1 MENSTVKNEKVVKH
15 ISNGKKHLIK
25 TKNISFNSQNNL
37 NFHQHSNT
45 LNNNNEILINKVK
58 KYNENNKSER
68 YEPKN
73 IKLKLPGEAEHS
85 KKVIDYKIMNPKNK
99 RNIKITCF
107 PEIKEE
113 NSIYSIYKENY
124 ENKKNLEELINNI
137 ANNNKNIN
145 TFRNKNS
152 ITNNSMK
159 MISYGQNGKY
169 KNLLLNESSYY
180 KKKPFYVLDKNDGNS
195 HGNIYYKKTT
205 SKNKCDDNTSEKN
218 TKNNTPFKHK
228 VIKNKTIVK
237 KKRFHLNSLN
247 NNKTEK
253 LLMDITNRNNY
264 KINPINLT
272 YSNNKVNE
280 TNSSEVTMT
289 ASNKNLYTKIGR
301 NKYKYGY
308 SYQKKDFETENEEN
322 NENNLL
328 QSTEKKII
336 EYKKGKEKYEN
347 NNKTYKKE
355 RENNNLKQLY
365 KKIEIEKINILK
377 NINDNMENNKEKK
390 KRINKEGRGINKIN
404 HSFDRQS
411 FKFLVHQT
419 NKNRELSLSFS
430 KYYKT
435 RKDSFVSANNK
446 ESNNDSLVSYSNIN
460 NETDTNLEKELNKPL
475 NMYYSRIISNNKK
488 NNLGSGKRKIKL
500 DNFQSI
506 GRIIKNRKINDDEND
521 DNDNSENNNNDE
533 DEKNNTK
540 ENKIR
545 KNKTM
550 LLAGNSKK
558 KNYNSLFIQ
567 TSLEKESPIINDN
580 DENINNNNRRNQFK
594 FNSFIK
600 KRAKIKMENS
610 KKSESLKEFPDSMSY
625 HSTRIK
631 NIISPSI
638 DINFEILYSLENKLR
653 IIIEKIKK
661 YEKCPDD
668 VNYYINYFFI
678 NKIYKEELKM
688 FKDKNN
694 KEYINNYIKMEI
706 LCLFINYYISLGE
719 GDNYK
724 QTEILMKTIF
734 EIIYNNLLLF
744 LSLAISSEYNDN
756 KNDNIIVVL
765 NKIIKD
771 NIDKDYLIEN
781 EIFIDSNNCISLDKT
796 QYIEIILQSYKS
808 IKNYYKMIINN
819 IYINYIS
826 KNKIDNSEKLTVNE
840 IIDLMNDKCELEE
853 IVPIFFVESYKSLK
867 DIKIDF
873 FQKFYYFYFNS
884 NSIDNEEQAHKSK
897 SYKNMSIVIDNINY
911 NNNDYSNKDKNDDN
925 ENEKDNYENNI
936 DDNDN
941 NNNDIKN
948 NINEDNDESMSI
960 KKTKSK
966 NKNSTPLTLPLPS
979 YSSKYTLILDLD
991 ETLIYSQRNIS
1002 YKLKKKENINKKRI
1016 IFRPGL
1022 REFLKEMKKIFE
1034 LIIFSSGTVDYVNPI
1049 VEIIE
1054 SDEKFFDFVLYRN
1067 HITLDED
1074 GNNVKNLDL
1083 IGRNIKKIIII
1094 DDIPRYFKLQKD
1106 NGINI
1111 KPFLGNISSD
1121 KSTLKTLG
1129 YILKKVRAD
1138 AEETN
1143 DIRISLKKFKHMLYP
1158 DVINS
1163 IE

>member
-1 MENSTVKNEKVVKH
+1 MENPSTKNEKFVKH

-25 TKNISFNSQNNL
+25 TKNISFSSQDNL
-37 NFHQHSNT
+37 NYIQHSNT
-45 LNNNNEILINKVK
+45 LNNNNEILVNKIK
-58 KYNENNKSER
+58 KYNENYKSER
-68 YEPKN
+68 YEPKK
-73 IKLKLPGEAEHS
+73 IKLKLPGAGHS
-85 KKVIDYKIMNPKNK
+85 KKVIDYIIMNPKNK
-99 RNIKITCF
+99 RNIKITNF

-113 NSIYSIYKENY
+113 NSIYSIYKENF

-145 TFRNKNS
+145 TFRNNNS

-159 MISYGQNGKY
+159 MISYGQKDKY
-169 KNLLLNESSYY
+169 KNLLLNESGYY
-180 KKKPFYVLDKNDGNS
+180 KKKPFYVLDKNDGND
-195 HGNIYYKKTT
+195 HGNVYYKKTT
-205 SKNKCDDNTSEKN
+205 SKNKNDDNTSEKN
-218 TKNNTPFKHK
+218 SKNNTPFKHK
-228 VIKNKTIVK
+228 IIKNKAIVK

-247 NNKTEK
+247 NFKTEK
-253 LLMDITNRNNY
+253 ILVDINQRNNY
-264 KINPINLT
+264 NINPINLT
-272 YSNNKVNE
+272 YGNNNLNE
-280 TNSSEVTMT
+280 TNDNGVTMT
-289 ASNKNLYTKIGR
+289 TSNKNLYTKIGR
-301 NKYKYGY
+301 NKYRYGY
-308 SYQKKDFETENEEN
+308 SDKKEDFETGIEEKNSN
-322 NENNLL
+322 NMQQNM
-328 QSTEKKII
+328 EKKII

-347 NNKTYKKE
+347 NNNYKKE
-355 RENNNLKQLY
+355 KESNNLKQLY
-365 KKIEIEKINILK
+365 KKIEIEKADLLRNFNTKKENI
-377 NINDNMENNKEKK
+377 KEKK
-390 KRINKEGRGINKIN
+390 KRINKEGQRINKIN

-435 RKDSFVSANNK
+435 RKDSFISTNNK
-446 ESNNDSLVSYSNIN
+446 VSNNDSSVSYSNIN
-460 NETDTNLEKELNKPL
+460 NETDINIEKELNKPF
-475 NMYYSRIISNNKK
+475 NMYYSKIMNNKK
-488 NNLGSGKRKIKL
+488 KYNLETVKKQIKL
-500 DNFQSI
+500 DNFQNI
-506 GRIIKNRKINDDEND
+506 GRIKKNRKINDDEND
-521 DNDNSENNNNDE
+521 DNENSENNNNE
-533 DEKNNTK
+533 HDEKDNTN
-540 ENKIR
+540 ENTIK

-550 LLAGNSKK
+550 FLAGNSKK
-558 KNYNSLFIQ
+558 KNINNLFIQ
-567 TSLEKESPIINDN
+567 TDLEKDSTSINDN
-580 DENINNNNRRNQFK
+580 ANYINNNNNRNQFK

-600 KRAKIKMENS
+600 KRAKIKTDNN
-610 KKSESLKEFPDSMSY
+610 KKFRSLKEFQDNMSF

-631 NIISPSI
+631 NKISSSI
-638 DINFEILYSLENKLR
+638 SINFEILYSLENKLR

-668 VNYYINYFFI
+668 VNYYINYYFM
-678 NKIYKEELKM
+678 NKIYKEELKI
-688 FKDKNN
+688 FKDRNN
-694 KEYINNYIKMEI
+694 KEYIYNYIKMEI

-719 GDNYK
+719 GDNFK

-744 LSLAISSEYNDN
+744 LSLAISSEFNES

-781 EIFIDSNNCISLDKT
+781 GLFIDNFISLDET

-840 IIDLMNDKCELEE
+840 IIDLVNDKYELEE

-873 FQKFYYFYFNS
+873 FQKFYYFYFNN
-884 NSIDNEEQAHKSK
+884 NSSINNEENFHKSK
-897 SYKNMSIVIDNINY
+897 SYKNMDIIVDNINY
-911 NNNDYSNKDKNDDN
+911 NINDISNNNKNDENDNN
-925 ENEKDNYENNI
+925 ENKI
-936 DDNDN
+936 DDSD
-941 NNNDIKN
+941 NNNDINYNKN
-948 NINEDNDESMSI
+948 ENNEESMNV
-960 KKTKSK
+960 KKIK
-966 NKNSTPLTLPLPS
+966 NKNATPLTLPLPS

-1016 IFRPGL
+1016 ILRPGL

-1049 VEIIE
+1049 IEIIE

-1074 GNNVKNLDL
+1074 GNNVKNLEL

-1111 KPFLGNISSD
+1111 KPFLGNIASD
-1121 KSTLKTLG
+1121 KNTLKTLA
-1129 YILKKVRAD
+1129 YILKKIRND
-1138 AEETN
+1138 AEVTN
-1143 DIRISLKKFKHMLYP
+1143 DIRVSLKKFKPMLYP
-1158 DVINS
+1158 DVIS
-1163 IE
+1163 SLE

>member
-1 MENSTVKNEKVVKH
+1 MENPSAKNEKFVKH

-25 TKNISFNSQNNL
+25 TKNISFSSQDNL
-37 NFHQHSNT
+37 NYIQHSNT
-45 LNNNNEILINKVK
+45 LNNNNEILVNKIK
-58 KYNENNKSER
+58 KYNENYKSER
-68 YEPKN
+68 YEPKK
-73 IKLKLPGEAEHS
+73 IKLKLPGAGHS
-85 KKVIDYKIMNPKNK
+85 KKVIDYIIMNPKNK
-99 RNIKITCF
+99 RNIKITNF

-113 NSIYSIYKENY
+113 NSIYSIYKENF

-137 ANNNKNIN
+137 AYNNKNIN
-145 TFRNKNS
+145 TFRNNNS

-159 MISYGQNGKY
+159 MISYGQKDKY
-169 KNLLLNESSYY
+169 KNLLLNESGYY
-180 KKKPFYVLDKNDGNS
+180 KKKPFYVLDKNDGND
-195 HGNIYYKKTT
+195 HGNVYYKKTT
-205 SKNKCDDNTSEKN
+205 SKNKNDDNTSEKN
-218 TKNNTPFKHK
+218 SKNNTPFKHK
-228 VIKNKTIVK
+228 IIKNKAIVK

-247 NNKTEK
+247 NFKTEK
-253 LLMDITNRNNY
+253 ILVDINQRNNY
-264 KINPINLT
+264 NINPINLT
-272 YSNNKVNE
+272 YGNNNLNE
-280 TNSSEVTMT
+280 TNDNGVTMT
-289 ASNKNLYTKIGR
+289 TSNKNLYTKIGR
-301 NKYKYGY
+301 NKYRYGY
-308 SYQKKDFETENEEN
+308 SDKKEDFETGIEGKNSN
-322 NENNLL
+322 NMQQNM
-328 QSTEKKII
+328 EKKII

-347 NNKTYKKE
+347 NNNYKKE
-355 RENNNLKQLY
+355 KESNNLKQLY
-365 KKIEIEKINILK
+365 KKIEIEKADLLRNFNTKKENI
-377 NINDNMENNKEKK
+377 KEKK
-390 KRINKEGRGINKIN
+390 KRINKEGQRINKIN

-435 RKDSFVSANNK
+435 RKDSFISTNNK
-446 ESNNDSLVSYSNIN
+446 VSNNDSSVSYSNIN
-460 NETDTNLEKELNKPL
+460 NETDINIEKELNKPF
-475 NMYYSRIISNNKK
+475 NMYYSKIMNNKK
-488 NNLGSGKRKIKL
+488 KYNLEPVKKQIKL
-500 DNFQSI
+500 DNFQNI
-506 GRIIKNRKINDDEND
+506 GRIKKNRKINDDEND
-521 DNDNSENNNNDE
+521 DNENSENNNNE
-533 DEKNNTK
+533 HDEKDNTN
-540 ENKIR
+540 ENTIK

-550 LLAGNSKK
+550 FLAGNSKK
-558 KNYNSLFIQ
+558 KNINNLFIQ
-567 TSLEKESPIINDN
+567 TDLEKDSTSINDN
-580 DENINNNNRRNQFK
+580 ANYINNNNNRNQFK

-600 KRAKIKMENS
+600 KRAKIKTDNN
-610 KKSESLKEFPDSMSY
+610 KKFRSLKEFQDNMSF

-631 NIISPSI
+631 NKISSSI
-638 DINFEILYSLENKLR
+638 SINFEILYSLENKLR

-668 VNYYINYFFI
+668 VNYYINYYFM
-678 NKIYKEELKM
+678 NKIYKEELKI
-688 FKDKNN
+688 FKDRNN
-694 KEYINNYIKMEI
+694 KEYIYNYIKIEI

-719 GDNYK
+719 GDNFK

-744 LSLAISSEYNDN
+744 LSLAISSEFNES

-781 EIFIDSNNCISLDKT
+781 GLFIDNFISLDET

-840 IIDLMNDKCELEE
+840 IIDLVNDKYELEE

-873 FQKFYYFYFNS
+873 FQKFYYFYFNN
-884 NSIDNEEQAHKSK
+884 NSSINNEENFHKSK
-897 SYKNMSIVIDNINY
+897 SYKNMDIIVDNINY
-911 NNNDYSNKDKNDDN
+911 NINDISNNNKNDENDNN
-925 ENEKDNYENNI
+925 ENKI
-936 DDNDN
+936 DDSD
-941 NNNDIKN
+941 NNNDINYNKN
-948 NINEDNDESMSI
+948 ENNDESMNV
-960 KKTKSK
+960 KKIK
-966 NKNSTPLTLPLPS
+966 NKNATPLTLPLPS

-1016 IFRPGL
+1016 ILRPGL

-1049 VEIIE
+1049 IEIIE

-1074 GNNVKNLDL
+1074 GNNVKNLEL

-1111 KPFLGNISSD
+1111 KPFLGNIASD
-1121 KSTLKTLG
+1121 KNTLKTLA
-1129 YILKKVRAD
+1129 YILKKIRND
-1138 AEETN
+1138 AEVTN
-1143 DIRISLKKFKHMLYP
+1143 DIRVSLKKFKPMLYP
-1158 DVINS
+1158 DVIS
-1163 IE
+1163 SLE

>member
-1 MENSTVKNEKVVKH
+1 MENPTTKNEKFVKH
-15 ISNGKKHLIK
+15 ISNGKKRLIK
-25 TKNISFNSQNNL
+25 TKNISFNSQDNL
-37 NFHQHSNT
+37 NVHQHSNK
-45 LNNNNEILINKVK
+45 LNNNNEILVNKVK
-58 KYNENNKSER
+58 KYNENYKSER
-68 YEPKN
+68 YEPKI
-73 IKLKLPGEAEHS
+73 IKLKLPGEAGHS
-85 KKVIDYKIMNPKNK
+85 KKVIDYTIMNPKNK
-99 RNIKITCF
+99 RNIKISSI

-137 ANNNKNIN
+137 TNNIKKNN
-145 TFRNKNS
+145 TFRNKDS
-152 ITNNSMK
+152 ISNNSMK
-159 MISYGQNGKY
+159 IISYGQNDKY

-180 KKKPFYVLDKNDGNS
+180 KKKPFYVLDKNNGNA
-195 HGNIYYKKTT
+195 HGNIYYKKNT
-205 SKNKCDDNTSEKN
+205 SKNKNDDNTSEKN
-218 TKNNTPFKHK
+218 SKNSTPFKHK
-228 VIKNKTIVK
+228 IIKNKTIVK

-253 LLMDITNRNNY
+253 TLVDLNKRNNY
-264 KINPINLT
+264 NFNPINLNF
-272 YSNNKVNE
+272 SNNDVNE
-280 TNSSEVTMT
+280 TNDNGVIMT
-289 ASNKNLYTKIGR
+289 TNNKNLYTKKGR
-301 NKYKYGY
+301 NKYQFGY
-308 SYQKKDFETENEEN
+308 SYKKKDFETENEEN
-322 NENNLL
+322 NENNI
-328 QSTEKKII
+328 QQTMKKKII
-336 EYKKGKEKYEN
+336 EYKKGKEKYES
-347 NNKTYKKE
+347 NNKNYKKE
-355 RENNNLKQLY
+355 KENNNLKQLY
-365 KKIEIEKINILK
+365 KKIEFEKTDILK
-377 NINDNMENNKEKK
+377 NINSNMENNLEKR
-390 KRINKEGRGINKIN
+390 KRNNKEGRGINKIN

-435 RKDSFVSANNK
+435 RKDSFISTNYRVLS
-446 ESNNDSLVSYSNIN
+446 NDSSVSYSNIN
-460 NETDTNLEKELNKPL
+460 NDTDINVEKELNKPL
-475 NMYYSRIISNNKK
+475 NMYYSRIMNNNKK
-488 NNLGSGKRKIKL
+488 YKLENGKRQIKL
-500 DNFQSI
+500 DNFQSM
-506 GRIIKNRKINDDEND
+506 GRIIKNRKINDDDEKD
-521 DNDNSENNNNDE
+521 DNENSEINTMNT
-533 DEKNNTK
+533 DEKNKTK
-540 ENKIR
+540 ENTIK

-550 LLAGNSKK
+550 FLAGNSKK
-558 KNYNSLFIQ
+558 MNNNNLFIQ
-567 TSLEKESPIINDN
+567 TNLEKDSTNINDN
-580 DENINNNNRRNQFK
+580 EDNINNNNNRNQFK

-600 KRAKIKMENS
+600 KRAKIKMGNN
-610 KKSESLKEFPDSMSY
+610 KKFGSLKEFRDNMSF

-631 NIISPSI
+631 NKISSSI
-638 DINFEILYSLENKLR
+638 SINLELLYSLENKLR

-668 VNYYINYFFI
+668 VNYYINYYFM
-678 NKIYKEELKM
+678 NKIYKEELKI

-694 KEYINNYIKMEI
+694 KEYMNNYIKMEI

-744 LSLAISSEYNDN
+744 LSLAISSEFNEN

-781 EIFIDSNNCISLDKT
+781 GLFIDTYIFLDEV

-826 KNKIDNSEKLTVNE
+826 KNKIDNIEKLTVNE

-853 IVPIFFVESYKSLK
+853 IMPIFFVESFKSLK

-873 FQKFYYFYFNS
+873 FQKFFYFYFNNN
-884 NSIDNEEQAHKSK
+884 NSINNEEYSHKSK
-897 SYKNMSIVIDNINY
+897 SYKNMNTVIDNINY
-911 NNNDYSNKDKNDDN
+911 NIN
-925 ENEKDNYENNI
+925 DNYNKIDENDNDEIKI
-936 DDNDN
+936 DDSD
-941 NNNDIKN
+941 NNNDINNNKN
-948 NINEDNDESMSI
+948 ENNDESMSF
-960 KKTKSK
+960 KKIIYK
-966 NKNSTPLTLPLPS
+966 NETPLTLPLPS

-1016 IFRPGL
+1016 ILRPGL

-1034 LIIFSSGTVDYVNPI
+1034 LIIFSSGTADYVNPI

-1054 SDEKFFDFVLYRN
+1054 NDEKFFDFVLYRN

-1121 KSTLKTLG
+1121 KNTLKTLS
-1129 YILKKVRAD
+1129 YILKKIRID

-1163 IE
+1163 ME

>member
-1 MENSTVKNEKVVKH
+1 MENPSAKNEKFVKH

-25 TKNISFNSQNNL
+25 TKNISFSSQDNL
-37 NFHQHSNT
+37 NYIQHSNT
-45 LNNNNEILINKVK
+45 LNNNNEILVNKIK
-58 KYNENNKSER
+58 KYNENYKSER
-68 YEPKN
+68 YEPKK
-73 IKLKLPGEAEHS
+73 IKLKLPGAGHS
-85 KKVIDYKIMNPKNK
+85 KKVIDYIIMNPKNK
-99 RNIKITCF
+99 RNIKITNF

-113 NSIYSIYKENY
+113 NSIYSIYKENF

-145 TFRNKNS
+145 TFRNNNS

-159 MISYGQNGKY
+159 MISYGQKDKY
-169 KNLLLNESSYY
+169 KNLLLNESGYY
-180 KKKPFYVLDKNDGNS
+180 KKKPFYVLDKNDGND
-195 HGNIYYKKTT
+195 HGNVYYKKTT
-205 SKNKCDDNTSEKN
+205 SKNKNDDNTSEKN
-218 TKNNTPFKHK
+218 SKNNTPFKHK
-228 VIKNKTIVK
+228 IIKNKAIVK

-247 NNKTEK
+247 NFKTEK
-253 LLMDITNRNNY
+253 ILVDINQRNNY
-264 KINPINLT
+264 NINPINLT
-272 YSNNKVNE
+272 YGNNNLNE
-280 TNSSEVTMT
+280 TNDNGVTMT
-289 ASNKNLYTKIGR
+289 TSNKNLYTKIGR
-301 NKYKYGY
+301 NKYRYGY
-308 SYQKKDFETENEEN
+308 SDKKEDFETGIEEKNSN
-322 NENNLL
+322 NMQQNM
-328 QSTEKKII
+328 EKKII

-347 NNKTYKKE
+347 NNNYKKE
-355 RENNNLKQLY
+355 KESNNLKQLY
-365 KKIEIEKINILK
+365 KKIEIEKADLLK
-377 NINDNMENNKEKK
+377 NFNTKKENIKEKK
-390 KRINKEGRGINKIN
+390 KRINKEGQRINKIN

-435 RKDSFVSANNK
+435 RKDSFISTNNK
-446 ESNNDSLVSYSNIN
+446 VSNNDSSVSYSNIN
-460 NETDTNLEKELNKPL
+460 NETDINIEKELNKPF
-475 NMYYSRIISNNKK
+475 NMYYSKIMNNKK
-488 NNLGSGKRKIKL
+488 KYNLETVKKQIKL
-500 DNFQSI
+500 DNFQNI
-506 GRIIKNRKINDDEND
+506 GRIKKNRKINDDEND
-521 DNDNSENNNNDE
+521 DNENSENNNNED
-533 DEKNNTK
+533 DEKDNTN
-540 ENKIR
+540 ENTIK

-550 LLAGNSKK
+550 FLAGNSKK
-558 KNYNSLFIQ
+558 KNINNLFIQ
-567 TSLEKESPIINDN
+567 TDLEKDSTSINDN
-580 DENINNNNRRNQFK
+580 ANYINNNNNRNQFK

-600 KRAKIKMENS
+600 KRAKIKTDNN
-610 KKSESLKEFPDSMSY
+610 KKFRSLKEFQDNMSF

-631 NIISPSI
+631 NKISSSI
-638 DINFEILYSLENKLR
+638 SINFEILYSLENKLR

-668 VNYYINYFFI
+668 VNYYINYYFM
-678 NKIYKEELKM
+678 NKIYKEELKI
-688 FKDKNN
+688 FKDRNN
-694 KEYINNYIKMEI
+694 KEYIYNYIKMEI

-719 GDNYK
+719 GDNFK

-744 LSLAISSEYNDN
+744 LSLAISSEFNES

-781 EIFIDSNNCISLDKT
+781 GLFIDNFISLDET

-840 IIDLMNDKCELEE
+840 IIDLMNDKYELEE

-873 FQKFYYFYFNS
+873 FQKFYYFYFNN
-884 NSIDNEEQAHKSK
+884 NSSINNEENFHKSK
-897 SYKNMSIVIDNINY
+897 SYKNMDIIVDNINY
-911 NNNDYSNKDKNDDN
+911 NNNDNNNNKKNDENDN
-925 ENEKDNYENNI
+925 DENKI
-936 DDNDN
+936 DDSD
-941 NNNDIKN
+941 NNNDIHYNKN
-948 NINEDNDESMSI
+948 ENNEESMNA
-960 KKTKSK
+960 KKIK
-966 NKNSTPLTLPLPS
+966 NKNATPLTLPLPS

-1016 IFRPGL
+1016 ILRPGL

-1049 VEIIE
+1049 IEIIE
-1054 SDEKFFDFVLYRN
+1054 NDEKFFDFVLYRN

-1074 GNNVKNLDL
+1074 GNNVKNLEL

-1111 KPFLGNISSD
+1111 KPFLGNIASD
-1121 KSTLKTLG
+1121 KNTLKTLA
-1129 YILKKVRAD
+1129 YILKKIRND
-1138 AEETN
+1138 AEVTN
-1143 DIRISLKKFKHMLYP
+1143 DIRVSLKKFKPMLYP
-1158 DVINS
+1158 DVIS
-1163 IE
+1163 SLE

>member
-1 MENSTVKNEKVVKH
+1 MENPAAKNEKFVKH

-25 TKNISFNSQNNL
+25 TQNISFSSQGNL
-37 NFHQHSNT
+37 NYIEHSNT

-58 KYNENNKSER
+58 KYNENYKSER
-68 YEPKN
+68 YEPKK

-85 KKVIDYKIMNPKNK
+85 KKVIDYIIMNPKNK
-99 RNIKITCF
+99 RNIKITNF

-152 ITNNSMK
+152 MTNNSMK
-159 MISYGQNGKY
+159 MISYVQNDKY
-169 KNLLLNESSYY
+169 KNLLLNESGYY
-180 KKKPFYVLDKNDGNS
+180 KKKPFYVLDKNDGNT

-205 SKNKCDDNTSEKN
+205 SKNKYDDNTSEKHS
-218 TKNNTPFKHK
+218 KNNTPFKHK
-228 VIKNKTIVK
+228 IIKNKTIVK

-253 LLMDITNRNNY
+253 LLVDINNRNNY
-264 KINPINLT
+264 NINPINLT
-272 YSNNKVNE
+272 YSNNNLNE
-280 TNSSEVTMT
+280 TNVNGVTMT
-289 ASNKNLYTKIGR
+289 NSNKNLYNKIGR
-301 NKYKYGY
+301 NKYRYEY
-308 SYQKKDFETENEEN
+308 SYKKKNFETENEEN
-322 NENNLL
+322 NGNNI
-328 QSTEKKII
+328 QQTMEKKIL

-347 NNKTYKKE
+347 NNKNYKKE
-355 RENNNLKQLY
+355 KENNNLKQVY
-365 KKIEIEKINILK
+365 KKLEIEKSDIFK
-377 NINDNMENNKEKK
+377 NLNSNMENIKEKK
-390 KRINKEGRGINKIN
+390 KRNNKEGRGVNKIN

-435 RKDSFVSANNK
+435 RRDSFISTNNK
-446 ESNNDSLVSYSNIN
+446 AVGNDSSVSYSNIN
-460 NETDTNLEKELNKPL
+460 NDTDTNIEKEINKPL
-475 NMYYSRIISNNKK
+475 NMYYSRIMNKK
-488 NNLGSGKRKIKL
+488 KKYNLETGKRQIKL
-500 DNFQSI
+500 DNFQSM
-506 GRIIKNRKINDDEND
+506 GRIIKRKEVNDDENN
-521 DNDNSENNNNDE
+521 DNENSENNNNED
-533 DEKNNTK
+533 DEKNNNK
-540 ENKIR
+540 ENTIR

-550 LLAGNSKK
+550 FLAGNSKK
-558 KNYNSLFIQ
+558 KNINNLFIQ
-567 TSLEKESPIINDN
+567 TNLEKESASINEID
-580 DENINNNNRRNQFK
+580 DNINNNNNRNQFK

-600 KRAKIKMENS
+600 KRAKIKMDSN
-610 KKSESLKEFPDSMSY
+610 KKYGSLKEFQDNMSF

-631 NIISPSI
+631 NKINSSIST
-638 DINFEILYSLENKLR
+638 NLEILYSLENKLR
-653 IIIEKIKK
+653 IIFEKIKK

-668 VNYYINYFFI
+668 VNYYINYFFM
-678 NKIYKEELKM
+678 NKIYKEELKI

-694 KEYINNYIKMEI
+694 KEYIYNYIKMEI
-706 LCLFINYYISLGE
+706 LCLFINYYISLGK
-719 GDNYK
+719 GDNFK

-744 LSLAISSEYNDN
+744 LSLAISSEYNEN

-781 EIFIDSNNCISLDKT
+781 DLFMDNNTCISLDEN

-808 IKNYYKMIINN
+808 IKKYYKMIINN

-826 KNKIDNSEKLTVNE
+826 KNNIDNSEKLTINE
-840 IIDLMNDKCELEE
+840 IIDLLNEKCELEE
-853 IVPIFFVESYKSLK
+853 IVPIFFVESYKLLK

-873 FQKFYYFYFNS
+873 FQKFYYFYFNN
-884 NSIDNEEQAHKSK
+884 NSTDNEEESPKSK
-897 SYKNMSIVIDNINY
+897 SYKNMNIAIDTINY
-911 NNNDYSNKDKNDDN
+911 NINDYYNNNKIDENDND
-925 ENEKDNYENNI
+925 ENKI
-936 DDNDN
+936 DDSD
-941 NNNDIKN
+941 NNDINDNKN
-948 NINEDNDESMSI
+948 ENNDESISV
-960 KKTKSK
+960 KKIK
-966 NKNSTPLTLPLPS
+966 NKSTAPLTLPLPS
-979 YSSKYTLILDLD
+979 YTSKYTLILDLD

-1016 IFRPGL
+1016 ILRPGL

-1054 SDEKFFDFVLYRN
+1054 NDEKFFDFVLYRN

-1074 GNNVKNLDL
+1074 GNNVKNLEL

-1121 KSTLKTLG
+1121 KNTLKTLA
-1129 YILKKVRAD
+1129 YILKKIRID

-1143 DIRISLKKFKHMLYP
+1143 DIRVSLKKFKPMLYP
-1158 DVINS
+1158 DVIS
-1163 IE
+1163 SLE

>member
-1 MENSTVKNEKVVKH
+1 MENPSAKNEKFVKH

-25 TKNISFNSQNNL
+25 TKNISFSSQDNL
-37 NFHQHSNT
+37 NYIQHSNT
-45 LNNNNEILINKVK
+45 LNNNNEILVNKIK
-58 KYNENNKSER
+58 KYNENYKSER
-68 YEPKN
+68 YEPKK
-73 IKLKLPGEAEHS
+73 IKLKLPGAGHS
-85 KKVIDYKIMNPKNK
+85 KKVIDYIIMNPKNK
-99 RNIKITCF
+99 RNIKITNF

-113 NSIYSIYKENY
+113 NSIYSIYKENF

-145 TFRNKNS
+145 TFRNNNS

-159 MISYGQNGKY
+159 MISYGQKDKY
-169 KNLLLNESSYY
+169 KNLLLNESGYY
-180 KKKPFYVLDKNDGNS
+180 KKKPFYVLDKNDGND
-195 HGNIYYKKTT
+195 HGNVYYKKTT
-205 SKNKCDDNTSEKN
+205 SKNKNDDNTSEKN
-218 TKNNTPFKHK
+218 SKNNTPFKHK
-228 VIKNKTIVK
+228 IIKNKAIVK

-247 NNKTEK
+247 NFKTEK
-253 LLMDITNRNNY
+253 ILVDINQRNNY
-264 KINPINLT
+264 NINPINLT
-272 YSNNKVNE
+272 YGNNNLNE
-280 TNSSEVTMT
+280 TNDNGFTMT
-289 ASNKNLYTKIGR
+289 TSNKNLYTKIGR
-301 NKYKYGY
+301 NKYRYGY
-308 SYQKKDFETENEEN
+308 SDKKEDFETGIEEKNSN
-322 NENNLL
+322 NMQQNM
-328 QSTEKKII
+328 EKKII

-347 NNKTYKKE
+347 NNNYKKE
-355 RENNNLKQLY
+355 KESNNLKQLY
-365 KKIEIEKINILK
+365 KKIEIEKADLLK
-377 NINDNMENNKEKK
+377 NFNTKKENIKEKK
-390 KRINKEGRGINKIN
+390 KRINKEGQRINKIN

-435 RKDSFVSANNK
+435 RKDSFISTNNK
-446 ESNNDSLVSYSNIN
+446 VSNNDSSVSYSNIN
-460 NETDTNLEKELNKPL
+460 NETDINIEKELNKPF
-475 NMYYSRIISNNKK
+475 NMYYSKIMNNKK
-488 NNLGSGKRKIKL
+488 KYNLETVKKQIKL
-500 DNFQSI
+500 DNFQNI
-506 GRIIKNRKINDDEND
+506 GRIKKNRKINDDEND
-521 DNDNSENNNNDE
+521 DNENSENNNNE
-533 DEKNNTK
+533 HDEKDYTNENTIK
-540 ENKIR
+540 

-550 LLAGNSKK
+550 FLAGNSKK
-558 KNYNSLFIQ
+558 KNINNLFIQ
-567 TSLEKESPIINDN
+567 TDLEKDSTSINDN
-580 DENINNNNRRNQFK
+580 ANYINNNNNRNQFK

-600 KRAKIKMENS
+600 KRAKIKTDNN
-610 KKSESLKEFPDSMSY
+610 KKFRSLKEFQDNMSF

-631 NIISPSI
+631 NKISSSI
-638 DINFEILYSLENKLR
+638 SINFEILYSLENKLR

-668 VNYYINYFFI
+668 VNYYINYYFM
-678 NKIYKEELKM
+678 NKIYKEELKI
-688 FKDKNN
+688 FKDRNN
-694 KEYINNYIKMEI
+694 KEYIYNYIKMEI

-719 GDNYK
+719 GDNFK

-744 LSLAISSEYNDN
+744 LSLAISSEFNES

-781 EIFIDSNNCISLDKT
+781 GLFIDNFISLDET

-840 IIDLMNDKCELEE
+840 IIDLVNDKYELEE

-873 FQKFYYFYFNS
+873 FQKFYYFYFNN
-884 NSIDNEEQAHKSK
+884 NSSINNEENFHKSK
-897 SYKNMSIVIDNINY
+897 SYKNMDIIVDNINY
-911 NNNDYSNKDKNDDN
+911 NNNDNNNNKKNDENDN
-925 ENEKDNYENNI
+925 DENKI
-936 DDNDN
+936 DDSD
-941 NNNDIKN
+941 NNNDINYNKN
-948 NINEDNDESMSI
+948 ENNEESMNA
-960 KKTKSK
+960 KKIK
-966 NKNSTPLTLPLPS
+966 NKNATPLTLPLPS

-1016 IFRPGL
+1016 ILRPGL

-1049 VEIIE
+1049 IEIIE

-1074 GNNVKNLDL
+1074 GNNVKNLEL

-1111 KPFLGNISSD
+1111 KPFLGNIASD
-1121 KSTLKTLG
+1121 KNTLKTLA
-1129 YILKKVRAD
+1129 YILKKIRND
-1138 AEETN
+1138 AEVTN
-1143 DIRISLKKFKHMLYP
+1143 DIRVSLKKFKPMLYP
-1158 DVINS
+1158 DVIS
-1163 IE
+1163 SLE

>member
-1 MENSTVKNEKVVKH
+1 MENPSSKNEKFVKH

-25 TKNISFNSQNNL
+25 TKNISFSSQDNL
-37 NFHQHSNT
+37 NYIQHSNT
-45 LNNNNEILINKVK
+45 LNNNNEILVNKIK
-58 KYNENNKSER
+58 KYNENYKSER
-68 YEPKN
+68 YEPKK
-73 IKLKLPGEAEHS
+73 IKLKLPGAGHS
-85 KKVIDYKIMNPKNK
+85 KKVIDYIIMNPKNK
-99 RNIKITCF
+99 RNIKITNF

-113 NSIYSIYKENY
+113 NSIYSIYKENF

-145 TFRNKNS
+145 TFRNNNS

-159 MISYGQNGKY
+159 MISYGQKDKY
-169 KNLLLNESSYY
+169 KNLLLNESGYY
-180 KKKPFYVLDKNDGNS
+180 KKKPFYVLDKNDGND
-195 HGNIYYKKTT
+195 HGNVYYKKTT
-205 SKNKCDDNTSEKN
+205 SKNKNDDNTSEKN
-218 TKNNTPFKHK
+218 SKNNTPFKHK
-228 VIKNKTIVK
+228 IIKNKAIVK

-247 NNKTEK
+247 NFKTEK
-253 LLMDITNRNNY
+253 ILVDINQRNNY
-264 KINPINLT
+264 NINPINLT
-272 YSNNKVNE
+272 YGNNNLNE
-280 TNSSEVTMT
+280 TNDNGVTMT
-289 ASNKNLYTKIGR
+289 TSNKNLYTKIGR
-301 NKYKYGY
+301 NKYRYGY
-308 SYQKKDFETENEEN
+308 SDKKEDFETGIEEKNSN
-322 NENNLL
+322 NMQQNM
-328 QSTEKKII
+328 EKKII

-347 NNKTYKKE
+347 NNNYKKE
-355 RENNNLKQLY
+355 KESNNLKQLY
-365 KKIEIEKINILK
+365 KKIEIEKADLLRNFNTKKENI
-377 NINDNMENNKEKK
+377 KEKK
-390 KRINKEGRGINKIN
+390 KRINKEGQRINKIN

-435 RKDSFVSANNK
+435 RKDSFISTNNK
-446 ESNNDSLVSYSNIN
+446 VSNNDSSVSYSNIN
-460 NETDTNLEKELNKPL
+460 NETDINIEKELNKPF
-475 NMYYSRIISNNKK
+475 NMYYSKIMNNKK
-488 NNLGSGKRKIKL
+488 KYNLETVKKQIKL
-500 DNFQSI
+500 DNFQNI
-506 GRIIKNRKINDDEND
+506 GRIKKNRKINDDEND
-521 DNDNSENNNNDE
+521 DNENSENNNNE
-533 DEKNNTK
+533 HDEKDNTN
-540 ENKIR
+540 ENTIK

-550 LLAGNSKK
+550 FLAGNSKK
-558 KNYNSLFIQ
+558 KNINNLFIQ
-567 TSLEKESPIINDN
+567 TDLEKDSTSINDN
-580 DENINNNNRRNQFK
+580 ANYINNNNNRNQFK

-600 KRAKIKMENS
+600 KRAKIKTDNN
-610 KKSESLKEFPDSMSY
+610 KKFRSLKEFQDNMSF

-631 NIISPSI
+631 NKISSSI
-638 DINFEILYSLENKLR
+638 SINFEILYSLENKLR

-668 VNYYINYFFI
+668 VNYYINYYFM
-678 NKIYKEELKM
+678 NKIYKEELKI
-688 FKDKNN
+688 FKDRNN
-694 KEYINNYIKMEI
+694 KEYIYNYIKMEI

-719 GDNYK
+719 GDNFK

-744 LSLAISSEYNDN
+744 LSLAISSEFNES

-781 EIFIDSNNCISLDKT
+781 GLFIDNFISLDET

-840 IIDLMNDKCELEE
+840 IIDLVNDKYELEE

-873 FQKFYYFYFNS
+873 FQKFYYFYFNN
-884 NSIDNEEQAHKSK
+884 NSSINNEENFHKSK
-897 SYKNMSIVIDNINY
+897 SYKNMDIIVDNINY
-911 NNNDYSNKDKNDDN
+911 NINDISNNNKNDENDNN
-925 ENEKDNYENNI
+925 ENKI
-936 DDNDN
+936 DDSD
-941 NNNDIKN
+941 NNNDINYNKN
-948 NINEDNDESMSI
+948 ENNDESMNV
-960 KKTKSK
+960 KKIK
-966 NKNSTPLTLPLPS
+966 NKNATPLTLPLPS

-1016 IFRPGL
+1016 ILRPGL

-1049 VEIIE
+1049 IEIIE

-1074 GNNVKNLDL
+1074 GNNVKNLEL

-1111 KPFLGNISSD
+1111 KPFLGNIASD
-1121 KSTLKTLG
+1121 KNTLKTLA
-1129 YILKKVRAD
+1129 YILKKIRND
-1138 AEETN
+1138 AEVTN
-1143 DIRISLKKFKHMLYP
+1143 DIRVSLKKFKPMLYP
-1158 DVINS
+1158 DVIS
-1163 IE
+1163 SLE